1 MASSIS
7 AGTTSSTGLVVTA
20 DTSGALV
27 LQTNNGTT
35 AVTLDTSQNATFVGT
50 LTTAAKG
57 IAKASLP
64 AGSILQVVNTFKSDT
79 TSATSAATL
88 DTWVDITGM
97 SATITPSSTASKI
110 LILYTLNINAAT
122 GESVAV
128 QFLRGSTA
136 VGNGDASGS
145 RLVCFTDTRF
155 GGTPGQFEFG
165 IYSGTYLDS
174 PSTTAS
180 TTYKIQWRKPYDNG
194 NTPIYLNRSY
204 DDSDNNDRP
213 RGSSSITLMEISA

>member
-1 MASSIS
+1 MTVVVD
-7 AGTTSSTGLVVTA
+7 GTTGITTPGQFTRANMPTGTV
-20 DTSGALV
+20 
-27 LQTNNGTT
+27 
-35 AVTLDTSQNATFVGT
+35 
-50 LTTAAKG
+50 
-57 IAKASLP
+57 
-64 AGSILQVVNTFKSDT
+64 LQVVNTFKSDT

-97 SATITPSSTASKI
+97 SVTITPSSSSSKI

-136 VGNGDASGS
+136 VGNGDASS
-145 RLVCFTDTRF
+145 NRLVCFADTRM
-155 GGTPGQFEFG
+155 GMTPGQFEMA

-174 PSTTAS
+174 PATTSS

-194 NTPIYLNRSY
+194 STPIYLNRSY

-213 RGSSSITLMEISA
+213 RGSSSITVMEIAA

>member
-1 MASSIS
+1 MAMTIDGTNGVTFPNSTVQAS
-7 AGTTSSTGLVVTA
+7 AGSV
-20 DTSGALV
+20 
-27 LQTNNGTT
+27 
-35 AVTLDTSQNATFVGT
+35 
-50 LTTAAKG
+50 
-57 IAKASLP
+57 
-64 AGSILQVVNTFKSDT
+64 LQVVNTFKSDT

-97 SATITPSSTASKI
+97 SVTVTPKFATSKI
-110 LILYTLNINAAT
+110 LILYTLNINAAS

-136 VGNGDASGS
+136 VGNGDAASN
-145 RLVCFTDTRF
+145 RLVCFTDTRM
-155 GGTPGQFEFG
+155 GSTGQYEFA

-174 PSTTAS
+174 PATTSA

-213 RGSSSITLMEISA
+213 RGSSSITVMEIAA